1 MLTGLFPL
9 PWWGYL
15 CVILGLTH
23 LTIASVTIFLHRSQ
37 THRSVS
43 LHPLPAHLMRFWL
56 WLTTGMVTRE
66 WVAVHRKHHAHCDLD
81 EDPHSPQVR
90 GISKVLWQGA
100 ELYTEAQSNEEMLAR
115 YGKGTPD
122 DWIERQLY
130 SRHRFLGIGLM
141 LLIDLACF
149 GPLGLTIWAIQ
160 MLWIPFWAA
169 GVINGIGHWV
179 GYRNFECGDASR
191 NISPLGLLI
200 GGEELHNNHHAAPG
214 SAKLSCRWFE
224 FDIGWGYIRLLEM
237 LGLARVR
244 RAGMIQAPPKSLPA
258 DALPG
263 RLQLLRLYGR
273 EVVLPT
279 LKQECRSRSRSSRQL
294 LRRARW
300 LLLREKHRLNP
311 AQRSRVDSTLSL
323 SERLAVVCDYQE
335 RLRAIWQRSERSA
348 GQLREALKE
357 WCSEARASGVATLE
371 QFADQLQNAVNGART
386 PVPVARS

>member
-37 THRSVS
+37 THRSVA

-66 WVAVHRKHHAHCDLD
+66 WVAVHRKHHAHCDLN

-100 ELYTEAQSNEEMLAR
+100 ELYTEAQSNAEMLER

-122 DWIERQLY
+122 DWIERHLY
-130 SRHRFLGIGLM
+130 SRYRFLGIALM
-141 LLIDLACF
+141 LLIDLVCF

-179 GYRNFECGDASR
+179 GYRNHECGDASR
-191 NISPLGLLI
+191 NIFPLGLLI

-224 FDIGWGYIRLLEM
+224 FDIGWGYIRLLEL
-237 LGLARVR
+237 LGLAKVR
-244 RAGMIQAPPKSLPA
+244 TAGLIKPPQPVQAVEAVPS
-258 DALPG
+258 

-273 EVVLPT
+273 EVILPT
-279 LKQECRSRSRSSRQL
+279 LKQECQARSRASRQL

-300 LLLREKHRLNP
+300 LLLREKHRLNA

-323 SERLAVVCDYQE
+323 SKRLAVVYDYQD
-335 RLRAIWQRSERSA
+335 RLRAIWQRSERS
-348 GQLREALKE
+348 GNRLQQALEE
-357 WCSEARASGVATLE
+357 WCQEARASGVAALE
-371 QFADQLQNAVNGART
+371 QFAGQLQLAVRR
-386 PVPVARS
+386 PCPIQ